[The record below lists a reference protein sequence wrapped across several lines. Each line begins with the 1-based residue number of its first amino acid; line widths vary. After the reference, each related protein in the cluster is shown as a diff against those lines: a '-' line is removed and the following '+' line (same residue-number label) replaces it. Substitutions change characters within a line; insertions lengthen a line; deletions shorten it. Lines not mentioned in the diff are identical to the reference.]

1 MIIFIL
7 RITLIICAGGWV
19 PAQMADSGMLLK
31 RKLCSVVEN
40 GRVLDVRAVTSDIPA
55 KDFKIPQHQAIDRRV
70 QRTIENFK
78 RKSSEEQNCPKS
90 TRTEFLNLC
99 QSQFGAIRRM
109 YHELREKDAVSQNVE
124 DPNMRAELEREFE
137 EQSASTKR
145 HTIGVM
151 RLIGKLFVWKM
162 ITLTIHCEAFM
173 NRVLYVVT
181 RYCFTWWTCGHAA
194 HASSASQLKFIIL
207 LVPPASQ
214 PQSSQPYAP
223 TCS

>member
-1 MIIFIL
+1 M
-7 RITLIICAGGWV
+7 LIKRCFPWRRPLTSLGPPEDAVVCACHRCAG
-19 PAQMADSGMLLK
+19 
-31 RKLCSVVEN
+31 C
-40 GRVLDVRAVTSDIPA
+40 T
-55 KDFKIPQHQAIDRRV
+55 
-70 QRTIENFK
+70 RT
-78 RKSSEEQNCPKS
+78 KS
-90 TRTEFLNLC
+90 TRTELLNLC

-109 YHELREKDAVSQNVE
+109 YHELREKDAVLQNVD

-162 ITLTIHCEAFM
+162 ITLTILCEGFM

-194 HASSASQLKFIIL
+194 HASSVSQLKFIIL
-207 LVPPASQ
+207 ELIISTARSRMVL
-214 PQSSQPYAP
+214 
-223 TCS
+223 